1 MTSQRHGP
9 AVSLSSR
16 SSAWQDCVAFF
27 LAQQISL
34 TKADMAAFTAP
45 ETNWQSS
52 KNSLKERNKHMFNNT
67 LISDVKFSINDS
79 NSDPHQSV
87 VIPAHKYILAI
98 SSSVFFAMFYG
109 EMAEPGDTIELPD
122 CNSESFLEL
131 LRFVYYDEVKL
142 TGSNVIQV
150 LYLANKYMIPSLSDE
165 CTTFLRQNLDTTNV
179 FSVLPGALIYEEASL
194 VKECWEMVDEHS
206 EEAMYSEA
214 FLDITHEML
223 SSVLQR
229 DTLSAREVDIFK
241 AVDRWAE
248 HQCRKTQRQL
258 TGEEKRKLLG
268 GAINLI
274 RFPLMSQEEF
284 ASHIPKTKLLL
295 KEDICDILLNFI
307 NKSESPLVFSDAP
320 RDTRKPI
327 KRIMRFKDVKAL
339 TWGYGGNNDSVAFS
353 VSDNVA
359 VHGVR
364 LFGSEGATYSVTVG
378 IYGKGTRTNTEK
390 LTEKVGTFDTDKDMT
405 NGYYGFDV
413 LFKTPV
419 AVKKNETY
427 EIRASIHGPTSY
439 KGQQGQTHVTDQG
452 ICFSFSAA
460 SSSLNGTSVTGGQFP
475 EICFSEGF

>member
-1 MTSQRHGP
+1 MTSHP
-9 AVSLSSR
+9 CSFTFES
-16 SSAWQDCVAFF
+16 FF
-27 LAQQISL
+27 RLAGLRCFLTQQISL

-67 LISDVKFSINDS
+67 LISDVKFSIIDS
-79 NSDPHQSV
+79 NSDPHQSL

-122 CNSESFLEL
+122 CNSDSFLEL

-165 CTTFLRQNLDTTNV
+165 CTKFLRQNLDANNV
-179 FSVLPGALIYEEASL
+179 FSVLPGVLIYEEASL
-194 VKECWEMVDEHS
+194 VKECWDMVDEHS

-229 DTLSAREVDIFK
+229 DTLSACEVDIFK

-248 HQCRKTQRQL
+248 HRCKKTQREV
-258 TGEEKRKLLG
+258 TGDEKRKELG
-268 GAINLI
+268 EAINLI
-274 RFPLMSQEEF
+274 RFPLMTEEEI
-284 ASHIPKTKLLL
+284 ASLVPKTKLLL
-295 KEDICDILLNFI
+295 KDDICDIFLYFNNAL
-307 NKSESPLVFSDAP
+307 ESPLIFSDVP
-320 RDTRKPI
+320 RNTQQI
-327 KRIMRFKDVKAL
+327 KRIMRFKAANDPGSAWHYDGIKH
-339 TWGYGGNNDSVAFS
+339 DSVALS
-353 VSDNVA
+353 VSDNV
-359 VHGVR
+359 VFHGVR
-364 LFGSEGATYSVTVG
+364 LFGREGATYSVTVG
-378 IYGKGTRTNTEK
+378 IYDKRTRTVTEK
-390 LTEKVGTFDTDKDMT
+390 LTEKVGTFDTDKDIT

-413 LFKTPV
+413 LFKRPV
-419 AVKKNETY
+419 PVKRNEKY
-427 EIRASIHGPTSY
+427 EIRAVIKGPISY
-439 KGQQGQTHVTDQG
+439 YGDQGQTQVTDQG

-460 SSSLNGTSVTGGQFP
+460 SSSTNGTSVTCGQFP
-475 EICFSEGF
+475 EILFL

>member
-1 MTSQRHGP
+1 M
-9 AVSLSSR
+9 AELR
-16 SSAWQDCVAFF
+16 SF
-27 LAQQISL
+27 LTQQISL

-131 LRFVYYDEVKL
+131 LRFVYCDEVKL

-150 LYLANKYMIPSLSDE
+150 LYLAKKYMIPSLSDE
-165 CTTFLRQNLDTTNV
+165 CTKFLRQNLDANNV
-179 FSVLPGALIYEEASL
+179 FSVLPGARIYEEATL
-194 VKECWEMVDEHS
+194 VEKCWEMVDEHS

-241 AVDRWAE
+241 AVDRWAK
-248 HQCRKTQRQL
+248 HQCKKTQREV
-258 TGEEKRKLLG
+258 TGKDKRKLLG
-268 GAINLI
+268 EAINLI
-274 RFPLMSQEEF
+274 RFPLMTEEEF
-284 ASHIPKTKLLL
+284 ASLVPKTKLLP
-295 KEDICDILLNFI
+295 KKDVCDIFLYFNNVL
-307 NKSESPLVFSDAP
+307 ESPLIFSDVP
-320 RDTRKPI
+320 RNTQEI
-327 KRIMRFKDVKAL
+327 KRIIRFKDVKAPSGS
-339 TWGYGGNNDSVAFS
+339 WCYDGIKHDSVAFS

-359 VHGVR
+359 LHGVR
-364 LFGSEGATYSVTVG
+364 LFGSEGAKYSVTVG
-378 IYGKGTRTNTEK
+378 IYDKGTRTNTEK
-390 LTEKVGTFDTDKDMT
+390 LTEEVGTFDTEKDIT

-413 LFKTPV
+413 LFKRPV

-427 EIRASIHGPTSY
+427 EIRAVINGPISY
-439 KGQQGQTHVTDQG
+439 SGQQGQTQVTDQG
-452 ICFSFSAA
+452 ISFSFSAA
-460 SSSLNGTSVTGGQFP
+460 SSSTNGTSETKGQIPDILFL
-475 EICFSEGF
+475 